1 MDLDKDRPQ
10 GIPLFPASKGT
21 LQSISWGGFEEEKV
35 SNMRILQGQNVK
47 MDNTHLDILS
57 AIINTQ
63 NSRLAPGSLE
73 VHLYAQWLWSE
84 QKRGRCI
91 VETTIGVWVVMHSV
105 QCLHPKFWN
114 TMSLLTWKGFVL
126 FSCCWWFLQ
135 HFDPQDDLMFSDQ
148 GRPGIWQQYLW

>member
-10 GIPLFPASKGT
+10 GIPPFPASEGT

-47 MDNTHLDILS
+47 MDNTYLDILS

-63 NSRLAPGSLE
+63 NSRLDPGSLE
-73 VHLYAQWLWSE
+73 VHLYAQLLWSE

-105 QCLHPKFWN
+105 QCLPPK
-114 TMSLLTWKGFVL
+114 L
-126 FSCCWWFLQ
+126 
-135 HFDPQDDLMFSDQ
+135 
-148 GRPGIWQQYLW
+148 